1 MKPRVSDFV
10 GALVLALVLF
20 SLVAIIFISAI
31 GEADRIRREEG
42 SEAAVVNWQLGGG
55 LAPKRPAMRAG

>member
-10 GALVLALVLF
+10 GALVLTLVLF

-42 SEAAVVNWQLGGG
+42 REASRVTRQL
-55 LAPKRPAMRAG
+55 

>member
-42 SEAAVVNWQLGGG
+42 AEAAVVSWQL
-55 LAPKRPAMRAG
+55 